1 VPPIRRPLAGLAFL
15 TGRRPANSKYEAEL
29 RTSSQK
35 HKITMKLLLTLLS
48 AAIFCAAVPRAQDD
62 ELAKSI
68 ERGKMIYSENCISCH
83 MGTGEGITAT
93 FPPLAKSDYL
103 MKTPENAIQAIKFGL
118 IGKVTVNGVSYDNM
132 MPEPGLANDQ
142 IADVMNYIMN
152 SWGNSSEKKMIT
164 VKMVE
169 AVEEKK

>member
-1 VPPIRRPLAGLAFL
+1 
-15 TGRRPANSKYEAEL
+15 
-29 RTSSQK
+29 
-35 HKITMKLLLTLLS
+35 MKLLLTFIS
-48 AAIFCAAVPRAQDD
+48 ATVFCAAISPAQDD

-68 ERGKMIYSENCISCH
+68 QRGKMVYSENCMSCH

-103 MKTPENAIQAIKFGL
+103 MKTPDNAIKAVKFGL
-118 IGKVTVNGVSYDNM
+118 MGKVTVNGVSYDNM
-132 MPEPGLANDQ
+132 MPNPGLNNDQ
-142 IADVMNYIMN
+142 IADVLNYVMN

-169 AVEEKK
+169 DTQETEEQK